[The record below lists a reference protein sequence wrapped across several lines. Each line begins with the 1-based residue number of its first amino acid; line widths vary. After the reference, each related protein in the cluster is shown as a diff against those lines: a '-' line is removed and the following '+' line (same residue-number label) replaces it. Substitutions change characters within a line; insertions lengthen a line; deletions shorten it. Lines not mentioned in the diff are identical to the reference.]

1 MLPNLRP
8 SSVSRRGFWSFVLL
22 CAVQGLERFAF
33 VAMLPLFVIY
43 LQERH
48 AIPVPAGLLV
58 LAVFQALSQ
67 LGGLPAGWLADR
79 KLGVRASTL
88 LGAGLLMCSYAG
100 LSMGPSSL
108 LWPALGLMVA
118 GHSFFRTGLHVL
130 IGNAARGDESARERV
145 FLWQYLAI
153 NVGYAAGGLFG
164 EWAHAHH
171 GWPWLFG
178 GAALAATGAVASIAT
193 GWSWLPIEAAAAA
206 PASAQARTPSTT
218 ERMRAIWLLC
228 GVAVVF
234 WLAAQQAG
242 SSLALFAALNTVSQ
256 VTVWGRSFQMGPG
269 HFASLHG
276 LMVLAM
282 LPAFLAVNFSRRGQ
296 QTSTTGN
303 MVWGYVATAAAFV
316 AMAAAGLDGGDA
328 GRVSGGWLVGC
339 YLFLSLAE
347 VLLAPLGVSLLMR
360 LAPTDKAGQAVGLW
374 FAGCA
379 IGNGLAGALGL
390 SWDRWPHHRYFAL
403 LALLA
408 LGAAAV
414 LLPRRRRLDWLTALS
429 TSASVQPDS
438 NERKNPMTTTPELNP
453 HETSHGP
460 LTPKPVPSPIVL
472 GLASL
477 AIVLPGA
484 VAAIERLPLLVR
496 GSSAIVSGLALLLC
510 GSYLLGQMFEHLA
523 RSQVARHGQESD
535 SSRLLPTC

>member
-1 MLPNLRP
+1 MLPKLRP
-8 SSVSRRGFWSFVLL
+8 SSVSRRGFGSLILL
-22 CAVQGLERFAF
+22 CVVQGLERFAF

-100 LSMGPSSL
+100 LSMGPSLL
-108 LWPALGLMVA
+108 LWPALGMMVA
-118 GHSFFRTGLHVL
+118 GQSFFRTGLHVL
-130 IGNAARGDESARERV
+130 IGNATRGDESARERI

-164 EWAHAHH
+164 EWAHTHH

-178 GAALAATGAVASIAT
+178 GAALAAAGAVASLAT
-193 GWSWLPIEAAAAA
+193 GWSWLPIEAAAA

-242 SSLALFAALNTVSQ
+242 SSLALFAALNTVPQ

-282 LPAFLAVNFSRRGQ
+282 LPAFLALNFRRRGQ
-296 QTSTTGN
+296 QTSTTGK
-303 MVWGYVATAAAFV
+303 MVWGYVATSAAFV

-360 LAPTDKAGQAVGLW
+360 LAPADKTGQAVGLW

-379 IGNGLAGALGL
+379 IGNGLAGVLGL
-390 SWDRWPHHRYFAL
+390 TWDRWPHHRYFAM

-429 TSASVQPDS
+429 TSASSQPVLDNRMDTMNS
-438 NERKNPMTTTPELNP
+438 KLDLATDTLPANPPMTSQAP
-453 HETSHGP
+453 SP
-460 LTPKPVPSPIVL
+460 LTL

-477 AIVLPGA
+477 AILLPAALVL
-484 VAAIERLPLLVR
+484 VQSLPLPVR
-496 GSSAIVSGLALLLC
+496 GVSAISCGLALLLC
-510 GSYLLGQMFEHLA
+510 GSYLLGQALEHLA
-523 RSQVARHGQESD
+523 QCAAATHG
-535 SSRLLPTC
+535 

>member
-8 SSVSRRGFWSFVLL
+8 SSVSRRGSSSFVLL
-22 CAVQGLERFAF
+22 CVVQGLERFAF
-33 VAMLPLFVIY
+33 LAMLPLFVIY

-79 KLGVRASTL
+79 KIGVRASTL
-88 LGAGLLMCSYAG
+88 LGAGLLVCGYTG
-100 LSMGPSSL
+100 LAMGPSAL

-118 GHSFFRTGLHVL
+118 GQSFFRTGLHVL
-130 IGNAARGDESARERV
+130 IGNAARGGESTRERV
-145 FLWQYLAI
+145 FLWHYLAV

-171 GWPWLFG
+171 GWSWLFG
-178 GAALAATGAVASIAT
+178 GAALAASGAVASLAT
-193 GWSWLPIEAAAAA
+193 GWAWLPSDAVAASS
-206 PASAQARTPSTT
+206 ASAQERITSTT
-218 ERMRAIWLLC
+218 ERMRAVWLLC

-234 WLAAQQAG
+234 FLAAQQAG
-242 SSLALFAALNTVSQ
+242 SSLALFAALNTVQQ
-256 VTVWGRSFQMGPG
+256 VTVGGRSFQMGPG

-282 LPAFLAVNFSRRGQ
+282 LPLFIALNFRRRDQ
-296 QTSTTGN
+296 QTSTTGK
-303 MVWGYVATAAAFV
+303 MVWGYVATSAAFV
-316 AMAAAGLDGGDA
+316 AMTAAGLDGGDA

-339 YLFLSLAE
+339 YLLLSLAE
-347 VLLAPLGVSLLMR
+347 VLLAPLGVSLLTR

-379 IGNGLAGALGL
+379 IGNGLAGVLGL
-390 SWDRWPHHRYFAL
+390 TWDHWPHHRYFAL

-414 LLPRRRRLDWLTALS
+414 LLPRRRHLDWLTALS
-429 TSASVQPDS
+429 TSASVQPDT
-438 NERKNPMTTTPELNP
+438 NERKNPMTTTPELST
-453 HETSHGP
+453 HETSHSP
-460 LTPKPVPSPIVL
+460 LTPKPAPSPIVL
-472 GLASL
+472 VLASL
-477 AIVLPGA
+477 AIVLPGT
-484 VAAIERLPLLVR
+484 VAAIERLPLPVR
-496 GSSAIVSGLALLLC
+496 GLSAIVGGLAVLLC

-523 RSQVARHGQESD
+523 RREVARQG
-535 SSRLLPTC
+535 